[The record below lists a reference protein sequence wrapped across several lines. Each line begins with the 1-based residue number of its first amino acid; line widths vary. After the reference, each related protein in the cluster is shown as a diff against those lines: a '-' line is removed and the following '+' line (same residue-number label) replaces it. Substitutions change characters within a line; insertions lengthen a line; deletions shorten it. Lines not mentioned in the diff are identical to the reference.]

1 MLCHVTCKSQHEVL
15 CLIYIFKDYDVF
27 YSDWN
32 CSSGLAVNDAAESR
46 SPELS
51 VDEEPQGSALFVFLN
66 SFREAAV
73 KVVKMTQYVS
83 LHSPYY

>member
-1 MLCHVTCKSQHEVL
+1 MLCHVTCKPEHEVL
-15 CLIYIFKDYDVF
+15 SLIYIFKDYDVF
-27 YSDWN
+27 YSNWS
-32 CSSGLAVNDAAESR
+32 CLGGLAVNDAAVSR
-46 SPELS
+46 SPALS

-73 KVVKMTQYVS
+73 KVVKMTLYVS